1 MFRPVSTRWLEVL
14 CPREESVRTLTE
26 LARTGALE
34 LELRAPSEAD
44 FPLKHIADKLAR
56 FDALYPSYKRYWER
70 GTWRRG
76 VVSEA
81 PSAVAERSL
90 ARIESWRREAD
101 PLIGVLQ
108 SCEEELIRLK
118 WLEQVIG
125 LLKTGALDFAAL
137 SRCGPVLGDF
147 CAILPMDAEVEFPAW
162 TLVRQLPWQQQ
173 RCIMVLGPRAR
184 LGEVA
189 RQVKAVKGR
198 LIERPAWL
206 TGDALDSLARIR
218 ARRAFLSTRIVHLY
232 AELDTLFD
240 EYDLGHALGEAASL
254 SWFAMH
260 VGGLEPAGKHLLW
273 ITGWT
278 LDLKGRDLSAAL
290 DRGCTRAILRLT
302 PPPPGKQPPQVL
314 VNPPWMRPFELFA
327 KAFGVP
333 GSDEVDPTPLL
344 VLLVP
349 LLFGYMFGDV
359 GQGAVILAAGLLLR
373 ERFPLAR
380 LLVLGGASAMV
391 FGVLYGSL
399 FAREDLLPALWMS
412 PLEDPGTILLV
423 PLVTAVALLSLG
435 QMLAGVGA
443 RWRGDLRLWL
453 MQDLGF
459 LVLYVGLVL
468 QLATDGL
475 GWLPLLGALWYLG
488 GAFLAHRR
496 LLGGIAAMGHLTESA
511 LQILVNTISF
521 ARVGAFALAH
531 ASLSVAISSM
541 ADSAPAWA
549 WLVIMVLGN
558 LVVIALEGLVVSIQT
573 TRLVLFEFFNRF
585 LRGSGRVFQP
595 LPAPPL
601 VTQGAV

>member
-1 MFRPVSTRWLEVL
+1 M
-14 CPREESVRTLTE
+14 RTLTE

-44 FPLKHIADKLAR
+44 FPLKHIAEDLAQ
-56 FDALYPSYKRYWER
+56 FDAIYPRYNRYWER

-81 PSAVAERSL
+81 PLVVAKRSL
-90 ARIESWRREAD
+90 ARIEAWRREAD
-101 PLIGVLQ
+101 PLIDVVQ
-108 SCEEELIRLK
+108 SCEEELTRLK
-118 WLEQVIG
+118 WLEQAIG
-125 LLKTGALDFAAL
+125 VLETSALDFAAL

-147 CAILPMDAEVEFPAW
+147 CAILPADAEVEFPAW
-162 TLVRQLPWQQQ
+162 TLVRQVPGQQE

-189 RQVKAVKGR
+189 RLVKVVKGR
-198 LIERPAWL
+198 LIQRPAWL

-218 ARRAFLSTRIVHLY
+218 ARRAFLSSRVVHLY

-278 LDLKGRDLSAAL
+278 RDLGGGDLRAAL
-290 DRGCTRAILRLT
+290 DRGRTRAILRLT
-302 PPPPGKQPPQVL
+302 QPPSGKRPPQVL
-314 VNPPWMRPFELFA
+314 SNPPWMRPFELFA
-327 KAFGVP
+327 RAFGVP

-344 VLLVP
+344 VVLVP
-349 LLFGYMFGDV
+349 LLFGYMFGDL
-359 GQGAVILAAGLLLR
+359 GQGAVILIVGLLLR
-373 ERFPLAR
+373 ERFPLAG

-391 FGVLYGSL
+391 FGLLYGSV
-399 FAREDLLPALWMS
+399 FAREDVLPALWMS
-412 PLEDPGTILLV
+412 PLHDPATILLV
-423 PLVTAVALLSLG
+423 PLVTAVAILSLG
-435 QMLAGVGA
+435 QMLAGLGA
-443 RWRGDLRLWL
+443 RWRGDLRHWL

-475 GWLPLLGALWYLG
+475 GWLPLLGALWYLL

-496 LLGGIAAMGHLTESA
+496 LLGGIAAIGHLTESA

-531 ASLSVAISSM
+531 ASLSAAICSM
-541 ADSAPAWA
+541 ADAAPLWA
-549 WLVIMVLGN
+549 WLLIMVLGN
-558 LVVIALEGLVVSIQT
+558 LIVIALEGLVVSIQT

-585 LRGSGRVFQP
+585 LVGSGRVFRP
-595 LPAPPL
+595 LPPPPL
-601 VTQGAV
+601 VTQGAA